1 MNKVEHWY
9 KELHSA
15 GICDTPETDDSER
28 ETPWYISAL
37 MGFCGWLASLFIL
50 GFMGLALGVMIE
62 SGIASTIV
70 GVALLAGAFVLQ
82 KQAQSEFLSQFSL
95 AISVAG
101 QGLLAVAVFLH
112 VEADMQVQWTILAAI
127 QISIALVMPNYIN
140 RFMSALFFV
149 ICFSIA
155 LHESAIASLFTPIMM
170 LVVAYLWLHEF
181 TLSSALRA
189 TRAVIY
195 GLTIGLVVMKISFGY
210 FNFFDGN
217 EIAILGSVNVW
228 LEEGLSI
235 AILLFVLHQLHRRQ
249 GLKLID
255 KVNVS
260 HLILLLVVCVLTFY
274 ANGLAMS
281 LMLLLL
287 AFAARNHFLLTI
299 GVVSA
304 LFNLSAYYYW
314 LDISLLDKSIVLMG
328 VGIACLLLFYMSKKV
343 KLSPEQAIGE
353 NHD

>member
-1 MNKVEHWY
+1 
-9 KELHSA
+9 
-15 GICDTPETDDSER
+15 
-28 ETPWYISAL
+28 
-37 MGFCGWLASLFIL
+37 
-50 GFMGLALGVMIE
+50 
-62 SGIASTIV
+62 
-70 GVALLAGAFVLQ
+70 
-82 KQAQSEFLSQFSL
+82 
-95 AISVAG
+95 
-101 QGLLAVAVFLH
+101 
-112 VEADMQVQWTILAAI
+112 
-127 QISIALVMPNYIN
+127 
-140 RFMSALFFV
+140 
-149 ICFSIA
+149 
-155 LHESAIASLFTPIMM
+155 
-170 LVVAYLWLHEF
+170 
-181 TLSSALRA
+181 
-189 TRAVIY
+189 VIY
-195 GLTIGLVVMKISFGY
+195 GLTIGLVVMKVSFGY

-328 VGIACLLLFYMSKKV
+328 VGIACLLLLYMSKKE